1 MRPKKSAARLTKA
14 ECAAIVRATKE
25 ILAEAICA
33 GGSTIRDYVD
43 SSMRAGSF
51 QLAHQVYGRAG
62 KPCYSCGSILKSG
75 TVGGRSSVYCP
86 HCQKS

>member
-1 MRPKKSAARLTKA
+1 MEPFVS
-14 ECAAIVRATKE
+14 ATKK
-25 ILAEAICA
+25 ILAEAIIA

-43 SSMRAGSF
+43 SEMHAGSF
-51 QLAHQVYGRAG
+51 QLAHKVYGRAG
-62 KPCYSCGSILKSG
+62 KPCLVCGTRLKSV